1 MSPNFTTQPHAKLT
15 SPFLPPSELDPGA
28 ESKSKSAGIIRL
40 SSIRSLV
47 DQGRHALLDVT
58 PNAVDRLNYA
68 QLYPIV
74 VFLRAESK
82 HIIKE
87 VRAAT
92 RAAEK

>member
-1 MSPNFTTQPHAKLT
+1 MF
-15 SPFLPPSELDPGA
+15 PPLRRHTELDPGA
-28 ESKSKSAGIIRL
+28 ESKSKSSGIIRL

-82 HIIKE
+82 HVIKE
-87 VRAAT
+87 VRATT